1 VIGFS
6 AGHRTER
13 EAEHWLR
20 ESVLPLGLP
29 GLFACTHL
37 VRTPYPHVAV
47 SLETEDESVPVRTP
61 YPQVAGE
68 GEVVG
73 LPVTAPELA
82 GAAAHAAAE
91 RAARRSGRAVLYPG
105 VEHLVGTLTVGEVVA
120 LSAIER
126 VTGLGGPPPAAG
138 TRLETRDFVRPH
150 WQDGVLTLV
159 TMPVAGG
166 AVAPFEVPDPT
177 PCCAD
182 HL

>member
-1 VIGFS
+1 MIGIS

-37 VRTPYPHVAV
+37 VRIPYPHVAV
-47 SLETEDESVPVRTP
+47 SLAAEGSVR
-61 YPQVAGE
+61 QGDE

-73 LPVTAPELA
+73 LPVTPPELA
-82 GAAAHAAAE
+82 EAAAHAAAE
-91 RAARRSGRAVLYPG
+91 HAARRSGRAVLYPG
-105 VEHLVGTLTVGEVVA
+105 VERLVGTLTVGEVTA

-126 VTGLGGPPPAAG
+126 VTRLGGPPPEAE
-138 TRLETRDFVRPH
+138 TVLETRDFVRPH

-166 AVAPFEVPDPT
+166 RVAPFEVPDPT

-182 HL
+182 HT